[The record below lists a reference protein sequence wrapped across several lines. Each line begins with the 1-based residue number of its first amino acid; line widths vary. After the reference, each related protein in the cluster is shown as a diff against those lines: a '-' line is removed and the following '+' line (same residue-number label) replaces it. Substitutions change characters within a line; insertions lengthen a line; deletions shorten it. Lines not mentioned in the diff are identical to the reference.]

1 MFTDVIPGLPFR
13 CQPHKFSCSCME
25 CRNRMKFDQLRMANF
40 RLNAY
45 RGLSS
50 EAYISL
56 SSDDPFLTGFLLA
69 KELRKLSDDEKHFKV
84 GLSSLKGWWW
94 WWFFVWDGGYLS
106 VVLYA

>member
-1 MFTDVIPGLPFR
+1 
-13 CQPHKFSCSCME
+13 
-25 CRNRMKFDQLRMANF
+25 MKFDQLRMANF

-84 GLSSLKGWWW
+84 G
-94 WWFFVWDGGYLS
+94 FPP
-106 VVLYA
+106 